1 MVFDINKPYVLV
13 FGASIVDITGFCSVE
28 YIPFNS
34 NPGRVRI
41 SYGGVCRN
49 IAENL
54 SRVGINTKFISI
66 VGDDETGRGML
77 DYAQRIG
84 YCMADSLVLKKN
96 GTPTYMVI
104 LNDEGE
110 MISAVVDMKGIEEAD
125 TTFVDSKATHFENAA
140 YTFVDADNPELLAH
154 MLAKYGEKTKF
165 ILDPVSAA
173 KAANVKHLIGKF
185 YAIKP
190 NIHEAEIL
198 VGHGINGDDDL
209 IRASFE
215 LHRKGVKHLY
225 ISLGAEGI
233 FYSDGETMG
242 RVKAC
247 DVKAVNVTGA
257 GDAFVAGIG
266 YGYMNSLSF
275 SEMVKYAVAMSV
287 VAVTHAETI
296 SPEMCLDCV
305 STHLDD
311 IIWEEVDLSERA
323 AQLK

>member
-1 MVFDINKPYVLV
+1 MIFDINKPYVLV

-77 DYAQRIG
+77 DYAKRIG
-84 YCMADSLVLKKN
+84 YCMTDSLVLKKN

-104 LNDEGE
+104 LDDTGE

-125 TTFVDSKATHFENAA
+125 EAFVDSKSEHFNQAV
-140 YTFVDADNPELLAH
+140 YTFVDADNPALLKH
-154 MLAKYGEKTKF
+154 LVTTYGKQTRF

-173 KAANVKHLIGKF
+173 KAANVKHLIGQF

-198 VGHGINGDDDL
+198 VGYGIKDDSDL
-209 IRASFE
+209 VRAAKD
-215 LHRKGVKHLY
+215 LHAKGVAHIY

-233 FYSDGETMG
+233 FYSDGIQMG
-242 RVKAC
+242 KVKAKN
-247 DVKAVNVTGA
+247 VKAVNVTGA

-266 YGYMNSLSF
+266 YGYMNELPF
-275 SEMVKYAVAMSV
+275 LDMIKYAIAMSV
-287 VAVTHAETI
+287 IAVSHAETI
-296 SPEMCLDCV
+296 NPEMCADCV
-305 STHLDD
+305 TQYMEGFE
-311 IIWEEVDLSERA
+311 WEEVEF
-323 AQLK
+323 

>member
-1 MVFDINKPYVLV
+1 MLFDINKPYVLV
-13 FGASIVDITGFCSVE
+13 FGASIVDITGFCSVS

-66 VGDDETGRGML
+66 LGDDETGRGML
-77 DYAQRIG
+77 DYSRRIG
-84 YCMADSLVLKKN
+84 YCMEDSLILKKN

-110 MISAVVDMKGIEEAD
+110 MISAVVDMKGIDEAD
-125 TTFVDSKATHFENAA
+125 EAFVNSKEEHFRRAT
-140 YTFVDADNPELLAH
+140 YTFVDADNPKLLAH
-154 MLAKYGEKTKF
+154 MLERFGKDTKF

-173 KAANVKHLIGKF
+173 KAANVKHLIGHF
-185 YAIKP
+185 YGIKP

-198 VGHGINGDDDL
+198 VGFSIKNDDDL
-209 IRASFE
+209 VRAAEE
-215 LHRKGVKHLY
+215 LHRKGVKHVF

-233 FYSDGETMG
+233 FYSDGKEKG
-242 RVKAC
+242 KVKAK
-247 DVKAVNVTGA
+247 DVKAVNVTGG

-266 YGYMNSLSF
+266 YGYVNELS
-275 SEMVKYAVAMSV
+275 MAQTIQYAIAMSV
-287 VAVTHAETI
+287 IAVTHHETI
-296 SPEMCLDCV
+296 NPEMCHDCV
-305 STHLDD
+305 ETYLNE
-311 IIWEEVDLSERA
+311 IEWDLIS
-323 AQLK
+323 L

>member
-1 MVFDINKPYVLV
+1 MLFDINKPYVLV
-13 FGASIVDITGFCSVE
+13 FGASIVDITGFCSVS

-66 VGDDETGRGML
+66 LGDDETGRGML
-77 DYAQRIG
+77 EYSRRIG
-84 YCMADSLVLKKN
+84 YCMEESLILKKN

-110 MISAVVDMKGIEEAD
+110 MISAVVDMKGIDEAD
-125 TTFVDSKATHFENAA
+125 EAFVDSKAEHFRRAS
-140 YTFVDADNPELLAH
+140 YTFVDADNPKLLAH
-154 MLAKYGEKTKF
+154 MLEQFGKDTKF

-173 KAANVKHLIGKF
+173 KAANVKHLIGGF
-185 YAIKP
+185 YAVKP

-198 VGHGINGDDDL
+198 VGFSIKGDEDL
-209 IRASFE
+209 VRAAEE
-215 LHRKGVKHLY
+215 LHKKGVKHVF

-233 FYSDGETMG
+233 FYSDGKAKG
-242 RVKAC
+242 KVKAK
-247 DVKAVNVTGA
+247 DVKAVNVTGG

-266 YGYMNSLSF
+266 YGYVNQLSMP
-275 SEMVKYAVAMSV
+275 ETIQYAIAMSV
-287 VAVTHAETI
+287 IAVTHPETI
-296 SPEMCLDCV
+296 NPEMCHDCV
-305 STHLDD
+305 GNYLNE
-311 IIWEEVDLSERA
+311 IEWDLTS
-323 AQLK
+323 L

>member
-1 MVFDINKPYVLV
+1 MLYDINKPYVLV
-13 FGASIVDITGFCSVE
+13 FGASIVDITGFCAVE

-77 DYAQRIG
+77 DYSRRIG
-84 YCMADSLVLKKN
+84 YCMDDSLILKKN

-104 LNDEGE
+104 LDHEGE

-125 TTFVDSKATHFENAA
+125 EAFVDSKASHFKHAA
-140 YTFVDADNPELLAH
+140 YTFVDADNPKLLAH
-154 MLAKYGEKTKF
+154 MLQQFGKETRF
-165 ILDPVSAA
+165 VLDPVSAA
-173 KAANVKHLIGKF
+173 KAANVKHLIGAF

-198 VGHGINGDDDL
+198 VGFGIKNDEDL
-209 IRASFE
+209 IRAAE
-215 LHRKGVKHLY
+215 ALHNKGVVHIF

-233 FYSDGETMG
+233 FYSNGSEMG
-242 RVKAC
+242 KIKAK
-247 DVKAVNVTGA
+247 DVRAINVTGG

-266 YGYMNSLSF
+266 YGYMNDMPF
-275 SEMVKYAVAMSV
+275 QEMVKYAIAMSV
-287 VAVTHAETI
+287 IAVTHAETI
-296 SPEMCLDCV
+296 NPEMCGDCV
-305 STHLDD
+305 ANHMKT
-311 IIWEEVDLSERA
+311 IEWESVDLS
-323 AQLK
+323 K

>member
-1 MVFDINKPYVLV
+1 MLFDINKPYVLV
-13 FGASIVDITGFCSVE
+13 FGASIVDITGFCSVS

-66 VGDDETGRGML
+66 LGDDETGRGML
-77 DYAQRIG
+77 EYSRRIG
-84 YCMADSLVLKKN
+84 YCMEESLVLKKN

-104 LNDEGE
+104 LDDEGE
-110 MISAVVDMKGIEEAD
+110 MISAVVDMKGIDEAD
-125 TTFVDSKATHFENAA
+125 EAFVDSKEDHFKKAL
-140 YTFVDADNPELLAH
+140 YTFVDADNPKLLEH
-154 MLAKYGEKTKF
+154 MLRRFGKDTKF

-173 KAANVKHLIGKF
+173 KAANVKHLIGSF

-198 VGHGINGDDDL
+198 VGFGIKNDEDL
-209 IRASFE
+209 VRAAEE
-215 LHRKGVKHLY
+215 LHRKGVNHVF

-233 FYSDGETMG
+233 FYSDGVAKG
-242 RVKAC
+242 KVKAK
-247 DVKAVNVTGA
+247 DVKAVNVTGG

-266 YGYMNSLSF
+266 YGYIHELSMP
-275 SEMVKYAVAMSV
+275 ETIKYAIAMSV
-287 VAVTHAETI
+287 IAVTHPETI
-296 SPEMCLDCV
+296 NPEMCHDCV
-305 STHLDD
+305 EDYLKE
-311 IIWEEVDLSERA
+311 IEWDLIA
-323 AQLK
+323 L

>member
-1 MVFDINKPYVLV
+1 MLFDINKPYVLV
-13 FGASIVDITGFCSVE
+13 FGASIVDITGFCSVS
-28 YIPFNS
+28 YMPFNS

-77 DYAQRIG
+77 DYSRRIG
-84 YCMADSLVLKKN
+84 YCMEESLVLKKN

-110 MISAVVDMKGIEEAD
+110 MISAVVDMKGIDEAD
-125 TTFVDSKATHFENAA
+125 EAFVDSKEAHFRKAA
-140 YTFVDADNPELLAH
+140 YTFVDADNPKILEY
-154 MLAKYGEKTKF
+154 MLNRFGRETKF

-173 KAANVKHLIGKF
+173 KAANVKHLIGMF

-198 VGHGINGDDDL
+198 VGFGIKNDTDL
-209 IRASFE
+209 VRAAE
-215 LHRKGVKHLY
+215 ALHTKGVCHVF

-233 FYSDGETMG
+233 FYSDGLKMG
-242 RVKAC
+242 KVKAK
-247 DVKAVNVTGA
+247 DVKAVNVTGG

-266 YGYMNSLSF
+266 YGYIHELSMP
-275 SEMVKYAVAMSV
+275 ETIKYAIAMSV
-287 VAVTHAETI
+287 IAVTHPETI
-296 SPEMCLDCV
+296 NPEMCNTCV
-305 STHLDD
+305 EEYLNQ
-311 IIWEEVDLSERA
+311 IEWEIDL
-323 AQLK
+323 L

>member
-66 VGDDETGRGML
+66 VGDDETGRGMIE
-77 DYAQRIG
+77 YAKRIG
-84 YCMADSLVLKKN
+84 YCMDDSLVLKKN

-125 TTFVDSKATHFENAA
+125 AAFVDSKAEHFRAA
-140 YTFVDADNPELLAH
+140 KYTFVDADNPELLAH
-154 MLAKYGEKTKF
+154 MVKTYGKDTKF

-173 KAANVKHLIGKF
+173 KAANVKHLIGHF
-185 YAIKP
+185 FAIKP

-198 VGHGINGDDDL
+198 VGYGIKDDSDLVRAAGD
-209 IRASFE
+209 
-215 LHRKGVKHLY
+215 LHAKGISHIY
-225 ISLGAEGI
+225 ISLGADGI
-233 FYSDGETMG
+233 FYSNGELMG
-242 RVKAC
+242 KVKAK
-247 DVKAVNVTGA
+247 DVKAINVTGA

-266 YGYMNSLSF
+266 YGYMNEIPF
-275 SEMVKYAVAMSV
+275 VDMIKYAIAMSV
-287 VAVTHAETI
+287 EAVTCHETI

-305 STHLDD
+305 ESHIRNLE
-311 IIWEEVDLSERA
+311 WEEVIL
-323 AQLK
+323 

>member
-1 MVFDINKPYVLV
+1 MIFDINKPYVLV
-13 FGASIVDITGFCSVE
+13 FGASIVDITGFCSVS

-77 DYAQRIG
+77 DYSRRIG
-84 YCMADSLVLKKN
+84 YCMTDSLVLKKN

-104 LNDEGE
+104 LDDSGE

-125 TTFVDSKATHFENAA
+125 AAFVDTKEEHFKKAA
-140 YTFVDADNPELLAH
+140 YTFVDADNPKLLEH
-154 MLAKYGEKTKF
+154 MLNRFGKDTRF
-165 ILDPVSAA
+165 VLDPVSAA
-173 KAANVKHLIGKF
+173 KAANVKHLIGSF

-198 VGHGINGDDDL
+198 VGFGIKNDEDL
-209 IRASFE
+209 VKAANE
-215 LHRKGVKHLY
+215 LHKKGVQQVF
-225 ISLGAEGI
+225 ISLGADGI
-233 FYSDGETMG
+233 FYSDGAERG
-242 RVKAC
+242 KVKAK
-247 DVKAVNVTGA
+247 DVKAVNVTGG

-266 YGYMNSLSF
+266 YGYVNNLSIP
-275 SEMVKYAVAMSV
+275 EMIQYAIAMS
-287 VAVTHAETI
+287 AITVTHPETI
-296 SPEMCLDCV
+296 NPEMCCECV
-305 STHLDD
+305 DSYLNRVEWE
-311 IIWEEVDLSERA
+311 IIDL
-323 AQLK
+323 

>member
-1 MVFDINKPYVLV
+1 MLFDINKPYVLV

-77 DYAQRIG
+77 DYSKRIG
-84 YCMADSLVLKKN
+84 YCMDDSLVLKKN

-104 LNDEGE
+104 LDQEGE

-125 TTFVDSKATHFENAA
+125 EAFVDSKAEHFRGAA
-140 YTFVDADNPELLAH
+140 YTFVDADNPKLLAH
-154 MLAKYGEKTKF
+154 MVKAYGKDTRF

-173 KAANVKHLIGKF
+173 KAANVKHLIGEF

-198 VGHGINGDDDL
+198 VGFGIKDDADL
-209 IRASFE
+209 MRAAKE
-215 LHRKGVKHLY
+215 LHLKGVKHIY

-233 FYSDGETMG
+233 FYSDGENMG
-242 RVKAC
+242 RVKAK
-247 DVKAVNVTGA
+247 DVKAINVTGG

-266 YGYMNSLSF
+266 YGYVNGLSF
-275 SEMVKYAVAMSV
+275 IDMIKYAIAMSV
-287 VAVTHAETI
+287 IAVCHAETI
-296 SPEMCLDCV
+296 NPEMCPDCV
-305 STHLDD
+305 SGYMNQLS
-311 IIWEEVDLSERA
+311 WEEVVLA
-323 AQLK
+323 